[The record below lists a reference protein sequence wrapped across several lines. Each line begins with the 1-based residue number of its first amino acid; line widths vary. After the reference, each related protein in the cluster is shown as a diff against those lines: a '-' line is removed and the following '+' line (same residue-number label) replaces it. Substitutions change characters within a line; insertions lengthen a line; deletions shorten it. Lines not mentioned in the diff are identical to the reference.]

1 MKSRTYQQALNEQLK
16 DPAFRE
22 EFESADEGFT
32 LATEIIELRIK
43 HNLTQKQLAELVG
56 TSQPAIARL
65 ESGSYRNVSLSFLRR
80 VAKALGAVPEVHLKP
95 QLQD

>member
-1 MKSRTYQQALNEQLK
+1 MKTRTYQQALNEQLK

-22 EFESADEGFT
+22 EFEQIDEEFT
-32 LATEIIELRIK
+32 LAKEIIELRIK
-43 HNLTQKQLAELVG
+43 HELTQKQLADLVG

-80 VAKALGAVPEVHLKP
+80 VAKALDAVPEVHLKP
-95 QLQD
+95 QP

>member
-1 MKSRTYQQALNEQLK
+1 MKSRTYKQVLNEQLE

-22 EFESADEGFT
+22 EFEKTDEEFT

-43 HNLTQKQLAELVG
+43 HDLTQKQLAELVG

-80 VAKALGAVPEVHLKP
+80 VAKALDAVPEVHLKP
-95 QLQD
+95 QL

>member
-1 MKSRTYQQALNEQLK
+1 MKSRTYKQVLNEQLE

-22 EFESADEGFT
+22 EFENTDEEFT

-43 HNLTQKQLAELVG
+43 HDLTQKQLAELVG

-80 VAKALGAVPEVHLKP
+80 VAKALDAVPEVHLKP
-95 QLQD
+95 QR